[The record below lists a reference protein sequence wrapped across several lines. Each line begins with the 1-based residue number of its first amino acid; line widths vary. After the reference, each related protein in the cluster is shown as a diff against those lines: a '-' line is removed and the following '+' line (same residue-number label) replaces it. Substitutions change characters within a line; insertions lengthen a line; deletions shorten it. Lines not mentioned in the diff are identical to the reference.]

1 MNVLKKL
8 WCTHTHTHTHT
19 QSLSHEK
26 EENPAICENKDRCGG
41 HYANGDKSY
50 RERQTQYDVT

>member
-8 WCTHTHTHTHT
+8 WCTHTHRL
-19 QSLSHEK
+19 SLSHEK
-26 EENPAICENKDRCGG
+26 EENSANCENKDRCGG